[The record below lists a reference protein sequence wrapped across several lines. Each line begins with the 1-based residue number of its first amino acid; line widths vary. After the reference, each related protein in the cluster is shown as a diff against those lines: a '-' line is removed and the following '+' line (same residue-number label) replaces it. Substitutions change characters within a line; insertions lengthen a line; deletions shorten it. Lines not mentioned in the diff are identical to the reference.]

1 MLAASRASPHAA
13 PPIFHYNAVP
23 ARAPARR
30 AGVAQLVEQLTC
42 NEKVE
47 GSIPFTGTR
56 NYRAIAKKNPNPSGW
71 DFCFSTAPRRPQPNA
86 GSMLNSSTMIK
97 PATATIDCTT
107 EIVLVASPI
116 VMPNDSFT
124 IQKPA

>member
-1 MLAASRASPHAA
+1 MLVASRASPHAA

-47 GSIPFTGTR
+47 GSIPFTGTNPQR
-56 NYRAIAKKNPNPSGW
+56 KKIA
-71 DFCFSTAPRRPQPNA
+71 R
-86 GSMLNSSTMIK
+86 
-97 PATATIDCTT
+97 
-107 EIVLVASPI
+107 
-116 VMPNDSFT
+116 
-124 IQKPA
+124 